1 MKWFPIMLPVMAALY
16 GATWL
21 QLMSVYSALFTGWA
35 LWEYKTA
42 SKTKITLGD
51 SLVSWTPVFGLLVVP
66 LSLVYFFVLGVKA
79 VFR

>member
-1 MKWFPIMLPVMAALY
+1 MKWFPILLPILAAVY

-21 QLMSVYSALFTGWA
+21 QLMSVYSALFAGWA

-42 SKTKITLGD
+42 SKNSITLGD

-66 LSLVYFFVLGVKA
+66 LSLVYFVVLCVKA